1 MKIDKIY
8 VWIPWFLSIVLLFIL
23 AQTDLILKESP
34 QKVYQVSLILD
45 SEDESEYVNLKK
57 GVDDAA
63 KRYNIDIN
71 LLTLNS
77 ASQRELI
84 ESEENNGTDGIIVL
98 AKNDLKLGMT
108 RVPQVV
114 IKPKNVDVFDI
125 NKSGSSSTN
134 IFTSKRTINIDY
146 VDMIARLYG
155 ILKKDCDNISPIY
168 VFYNNTNSAGV
179 ESEIE
184 FLKSKEESS
193 VFIEGDE
200 SEFRTVIEDL
210 VHSKKSAYIFSLDK
224 CSTDNL
230 CKILGTSSVYNEHI
244 KGFYCIGATTLF
256 LNKLDDGNI
265 DAVSTLNEYDMGY
278 SAVEMLMAD
287 LKKTGYMSNVDMKN
301 ILLDKESFKD
311 EDIVKQL
318 FPIE

>member
-1 MKIDKIY
+1 M
-8 VWIPWFLSIVLLFIL
+8 
-23 AQTDLILKESP
+23 
-34 QKVYQVSLILD
+34 
-45 SEDESEYVNLKK
+45 
-57 GVDDAA
+57 
-63 KRYNIDIN
+63 
-71 LLTLNS
+71 TLNS

-125 NKSGSSSTN
+125 NKSGGSTTN

-146 VDMIARLYG
+146 VDMITRLYE

-184 FLKSKEESS
+184 FLKSKEEPS

-200 SEFRTVIEDL
+200 SEFRNVIEDL
-210 VHSKKSAYIFSLDK
+210 VHSKKSVYIFSLDK

-230 CKILGTSSVYNEHI
+230 CKILGTGSVYNEHI

>member
-1 MKIDKIY
+1 MKTDKIY
-8 VWIPWFLSIVLLFIL
+8 IWIIWFVSIILLFVIS
-23 AQTDLILKESP
+23 QTNLILKEETP
-34 QKVYQVSLILD
+34 RVYQVSLILD
-45 SEDESEYVNLKK
+45 GEDESKYANLKK

-63 KRYNIDIN
+63 KKYNIDIN
-71 LLTLNS
+71 LITLNNIN
-77 ASQRELI
+77 QKTLI
-84 ESEENNGTDGIIVL
+84 ESEEENGADGIIVL
-98 AKNDLKLGMT
+98 AKNDLKINLIKS
-108 RVPQVV
+108 PVV
-114 IKPKNVDVFDI
+114 VLKSKDTDVFDTAKIGSANPSI
-125 NKSGSSSTN
+125 N
-134 IFTSKRTINIDY
+134 ISKRTINIDY
-146 VDMIARLYG
+146 VDMIKGLYNKFEKVYDG
-155 ILKKDCDNISPIY
+155 TSPIY
-168 VFYNNTNSAGV
+168 VFYNSTKPAGV
-179 ESEIE
+179 EPEIE

-200 SEFRTVIEDL
+200 SKFRNVIEDL